1 MGDQTDL
8 IYQILLRLED
18 KIDVRL
24 DKVEEHI
31 DKVESKI
38 EKHVCA
44 VERKIDNHKV
54 MPHTITLSAKQI
66 TAITGVIVAVGGI
79 VTGIIKLIV

>member
-31 DKVESKI
+31 DKVE
-38 EKHVCA
+38 
-44 VERKIDNHKV
+44 RKIDNHKV
-54 MPHTITLSAKQI
+54 MPHTIALSAKQI